1 MFVLEYALNII
12 GTEWIIIIFIGLILL
27 FGTNR
32 FPDVAKKIGK
42 LVGEYSNAKNQIENE
57 MKNSTNQ
64 NLQVSGPVKDERKKL
79 EMIATQLEINYE
91 NKTDDELRKT
101 IESKI
106 GESKNETQTKK

>member
-1 MFVLEYALNII
+1 MLEYALNII

-79 EMIATQLEINYE
+79 EMMATQLEINHE
-91 NKTDDELRKT
+91 NKTDDELRKI

-106 GESKNETQTKK
+106 GESRNETQTKK

>member
-1 MFVLEYALNII
+1 MLEYALNII

-79 EMIATQLEINYE
+79 EMIATQLEINHE
-91 NKTDDELRKT
+91 NKTDDELRKI
-101 IESKI
+101 IETKI
-106 GESKNETQTKK
+106 GESRDKTQTKK

>member
-1 MFVLEYALNII
+1 VLEYALNII

-79 EMIATQLEINYE
+79 EMMATQLEINYE
-91 NKTDDELRKT
+91 NKTDDELRKI

-106 GESKNETQTKK
+106 GESRNETQTKK

>member
-1 MFVLEYALNII
+1 MLEYTLNII
-12 GTEWIIIIFIGLILL
+12 GTEWIIIIFIALILL

-57 MKNSTNQ
+57 MKGTANQ

-79 EMIATQLEINYE
+79 ESMVTQLGIDHK
-91 NKTDDELRKT
+91 NKTDVELKKI
-101 IESKI
+101 IEDKM
-106 GESKNETQTKK
+106 GQPENETQTKK

>member
-1 MFVLEYALNII
+1 MLEYALNII

-79 EMIATQLEINYE
+79 EMIATQLEINHE
-91 NKTDDELRKT
+91 NKTDDELRKI

-106 GESKNETQTKK
+106 GESRDKTQTKK

>member
-1 MFVLEYALNII
+1 MLEYALNII

-79 EMIATQLEINYE
+79 EMMATQLEINCE
-91 NKTDDELRKT
+91 NKTDDELRKI

-106 GESKNETQTKK
+106 GESRDKTQTKK

>member
-1 MFVLEYALNII
+1 MLEYALNII

-79 EMIATQLEINYE
+79 EMMATQLEINCE
-91 NKTDDELRKT
+91 NKTDDELRKI

-106 GESKNETQTKK
+106 GESRTETRTKK

>member
-1 MFVLEYALNII
+1 MLEYALNII

-91 NKTDDELRKT
+91 NKTDDELRKI

-106 GESKNETQTKK
+106 GESRNETQTEK

>member
-1 MFVLEYALNII
+1 MLEYALNII

-64 NLQVSGPVKDERKKL
+64 NLQVSGPVNDERKKL
-79 EMIATQLEINYE
+79 EMMATQLEINYE
-91 NKTDDELRKT
+91 NKTDDELRKM

-106 GESKNETQTKK
+106 GESRNETQTEK

>member
-1 MFVLEYALNII
+1 MLEYALNII

-79 EMIATQLEINYE
+79 EMMATQLEINHE
-91 NKTDDELRKT
+91 NKTDDELRKI

-106 GESKNETQTKK
+106 GESKNETRTKK

>member
-1 MFVLEYALNII
+1 MLEYALNII

-79 EMIATQLEINYE
+79 EMMAIQLEINYE
-91 NKTDDELRKT
+91 NKTDDELRKI

>member
-79 EMIATQLEINYE
+79 EMMATQLEINYE

>member
-1 MFVLEYALNII
+1 MLEYALNII

-64 NLQVSGPVKDERKKL
+64 NLQVSGPVKDERKIL

-91 NKTDDELRKT
+91 NKTDDELRKI

-106 GESKNETQTKK
+106 GESKNESQTKK

>member
-1 MFVLEYALNII
+1 MLEYALNII

-79 EMIATQLEINYE
+79 EMMATQLEINYE
-91 NKTDDELRKT
+91 NKTDDELRKI
-101 IESKI
+101 IENKI

>member
-1 MFVLEYALNII
+1 MLEYALNII

-32 FPDVAKKIGK
+32 FPDVAKKIGR

-79 EMIATQLEINYE
+79 EMMATQLEINYE
-91 NKTDDELRKT
+91 NKTDDELRKI

>member
-1 MFVLEYALNII
+1 MLEYALNII

-32 FPDVAKKIGK
+32 FPDIAKKIGK

-57 MKNSTNQ
+57 MKDVTNQ

-79 EMIATQLEINYE
+79 EMMANQLGIDYE
-91 NKTDDELRKT
+91 NKTDIDLKKI
-101 IESKI
+101 IENKI
-106 GESKNETQTKK
+106 GQSKNEKQAEK

>member
-79 EMIATQLEINYE
+79 EMMATQLEINYE
-91 NKTDDELRKT
+91 NKTDDELRKM

-106 GESKNETQTKK
+106 GESRNETQTEK

>member
-1 MFVLEYALNII
+1 MLEYVLNII

-32 FPDVAKKIGK
+32 FPDVAKKIGR

-57 MKNSTNQ
+57 MKGATNE

-79 EMIATQLEINYE
+79 EMMANQLGINYK
-91 NKTDDELRKT
+91 NKTDDELRKI
-101 IESKI
+101 IENKI
-106 GESKNETQTKK
+106 GQSKNEPRTEK

>member
-1 MFVLEYALNII
+1 MLEYALNII

-79 EMIATQLEINYE
+79 EMMATQLEINHE
-91 NKTDDELRKT
+91 NKTDDELRKI

-106 GESKNETQTKK
+106 GESRNETRTKK

>member
-1 MFVLEYALNII
+1 MLEYALNII

-91 NKTDDELRKT
+91 NKTDDELRKM

-106 GESKNETQTKK
+106 GESRNETQTEK

>member
-1 MFVLEYALNII
+1 MLEYALNII

-57 MKNSTNQ
+57 MKGATKQ

-79 EMIATQLEINYE
+79 EMMANQLGINYE
-91 NKTDDELRKT
+91 NKTDTELKKI
-101 IESKI
+101 IEDKI
-106 GESKNETQTKK
+106 GQPKNETQTE

>member
-1 MFVLEYALNII
+1 MLEYALNII

-32 FPDVAKKIGK
+32 FPDVAKKIGR

-57 MKNSTNQ
+57 MKGTPKQ

-79 EMIATQLEINYE
+79 EMMASQLGINHE
-91 NKTDDELRKT
+91 NKTDVELKKI
-101 IESKI
+101 IEGKI
-106 GESKNETQTKK
+106 GQPNNETQAEK

>member
-1 MFVLEYALNII
+1 MLEYALNII

-79 EMIATQLEINYE
+79 EMMAIQLEINYE
-91 NKTDDELRKT
+91 NKTDDELRKI

-106 GESKNETQTKK
+106 GESRNETQTEK

>member
-1 MFVLEYALNII
+1 MLEYALNII

-79 EMIATQLEINYE
+79 EMMATQLEINYE
-91 NKTDDELRKT
+91 NKTDDELRKI

-106 GESKNETQTKK
+106 GESRNKTQTKK

>member
-1 MFVLEYALNII
+1 MLEYALNII

-79 EMIATQLEINYE
+79 EMMATQLEINYE
-91 NKTDDELRKT
+91 NKTDDELRKI
-101 IESKI
+101 IESKL
-106 GESKNETQTKK
+106 GESRNETQTEK

>member
-1 MFVLEYALNII
+1 MLEYALNII

-32 FPDVAKKIGK
+32 FPDVAKKIGR

-79 EMIATQLEINYE
+79 EMMATQLEINYE
-91 NKTDDELRKT
+91 NKTDDELRKI

-106 GESKNETQTKK
+106 GESRNETQTEK

>member
-1 MFVLEYALNII
+1 MLEYALNII

-32 FPDVAKKIGK
+32 FPDIAKKIGK

-57 MKNSTNQ
+57 MKGTTNQ

-79 EMIATQLEINYE
+79 EIMASKLGINYE
-91 NKTDDELRKT
+91 NKTDTELKKI
-101 IESKI
+101 IEDKI
-106 GESKNETQTKK
+106 GQPKNETQTE